1 MGVGSDDPKS
11 ADVADAVING
21 YSGSSMHKG
30 GLVKKDG
37 VYKLKKGEYVLPA
50 VTLKK

>member
-11 ADVADAVING
+11 VDVADAVING
-21 YSGSSMHKG
+21 YSGSLHKG

-50 VTLKK
+50 SH